1 MIVAITGHQA
11 WPTEADAAIR
21 AGITAALASA
31 APPLTGATS
40 LAAGADQL
48 FARMVLQN
56 GGALRVVVPC
66 ARYGEAFT
74 SSSAL
79 REYESLLALATTTEQ
94 LPYAQPSEDAYARA
108 GYRVVDLCDLLVA
121 VWDGAP
127 ARGKGGTGEV
137 GKYARQQGRPVAV
150 VWPAGVKR

>member
-11 WPTEADAAIR
+11 WPPPADAAIR
-21 AGITAALASA
+21 AGIAAALARA
-31 APPLTGATS
+31 AQPLIGATS

-48 FARMVLQN
+48 FARMVLQR
-56 GGALRVVVPC
+56 GGTLRVVVPC
-66 ARYGEAFT
+66 ARYPDAF
-74 SSSAL
+74 SEPAAL
-79 REYESLLALATTTEQ
+79 QEYKSLLALAASTEQ
-94 LPYAQPSEDAYARA
+94 LPYAAPSEEAYAQA

-137 GKYARQQGRPVAV
+137 VQYARQQGKPVTV
-150 VWPAGVKR
+150 VWPDGVAR